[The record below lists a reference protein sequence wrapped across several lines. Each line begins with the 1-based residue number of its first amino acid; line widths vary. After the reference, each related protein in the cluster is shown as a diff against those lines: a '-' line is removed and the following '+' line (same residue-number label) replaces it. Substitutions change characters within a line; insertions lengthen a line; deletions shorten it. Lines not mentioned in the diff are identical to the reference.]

1 MICSI
6 TVLLWWK
13 SAFFLVRSQRLVRW
27 SCMKIDHGAS
37 QIKSSG
43 ACFLH
48 CKPPQPREREFFG
61 LLSGCMDGDG
71 RKRVHYYDTAWEF
84 NPRKWAVV
92 GPSPPIAS
100 PSPTLDSGLPCN
112 PPMYHTPM
120 HYTTPSYPTLPYQTY
135 VTIPPHLTLPTI
147 CHNLR
152 EENPTTSLWWAWAR
166 RSHAWS
172 LNKYRYIYI
181 YKYKYKYKYI

>member
-1 MICSI
+1 MICSV
-6 TVLLWWK
+6 TFLLWWK
-13 SAFFLVRSQRLVRW
+13 SAFLLVRSQRLVGW

-48 CKPPQPREREFFG
+48 CKPPQQREREFFG

-92 GPSPPIAS
+92 GPSPPLAS
-100 PSPTLDSGLPCN
+100 PSPTLDSGLLRH
-112 PPMYHTPM
+112 HTPM
-120 HYTTPSYPTLPYQTY
+120 HYTTPS
-135 VTIPPHLTLPTI
+135 HSTI
-147 CHNLR
+147 CHNLTQ
-152 EENPTTSLWWAWAR
+152 ENPTTSLWWAWAR

-172 LNKYRYIYI
+172 LNKYKYRYKD
-181 YKYKYKYKYI
+181 KY